1 MRKNGSCRRHHIFGY
16 WRYLSYLLNQNIE
29 IHPATCCPTDTF
41 CALWEGRIRSRRRHD
56 HYIGAKKQIKIRL
69 FGIDA
74 PELKQP
80 YGKKSKQFLSNL
92 IAGQIVEVKENG
104 NDRYGRTIGTVSL
117 NGEDINAQMVESGY
131 AWAYRRFSKKY
142 APKESAAKFEK
153 RGLWRD
159 DPIPPWVFRR

>member
-1 MRKNGSCRRHHIFGY
+1 MKFSLLLLAPLLLFA
-16 WRYLSYLLNQNIE
+16 LSGKVVSV
-29 IHPATCCPTDTF
+29 HDGDTITIL
-41 CALWEGRIRSRRRHD
+41 AGKE
-56 HYIGAKKQIKIRL
+56 QVKIRL

-80 YGKKSKQFLSNL
+80 YGKKSKRFLSNL

-104 NDRYGRTIGTVSL
+104 NDRYGRTIGTIFL

-142 APKESAAKFEK
+142 APQESEAKFEK

>member
-1 MRKNGSCRRHHIFGY
+1 MKFI
-16 WRYLSYLLNQNIE
+16 LLLAAPLILFALCGKVVSV
-29 IHPATCCPTDTF
+29 HDGDTITIL
-41 CALWEGRIRSRRRHD
+41 AQ
-56 HYIGAKKQIKIRL
+56 KKQIKIRL

-104 NDRYGRTIGTVSL
+104 NDRYGRTIGTISL
-117 NGEDINAQMVESGY
+117 NGEDINAQMVENGY

-142 APKESAAKFEK
+142 APQESEAKFEK